1 MNETQ
6 ELVVIEGRQLE
17 RLTYREQPVLSLS
30 MVDEVHQRSKDT
42 AGKNFRNNRDR
53 FIMGEDYYELPYEE
67 WSVLVGRN
75 SSDQTETV
83 RQNLP
88 DQGAY
93 LPNRLNPGGGHKGN
107 MIFLT
112 MSGYL
117 MLAKSFTDDL
127 SWNVQRMLVKSY
139 FKLREVQ
146 ALAAR
151 DAEKEQLKDELLAMH
166 RKYTALLEKKA
177 VYKSRMSQE
186 EKTKIMELH
195 NQGKEVWEIVREVG
209 RSKAAISNII
219 NYGNS
224 SGRVV
229 KESEE

>member
-6 ELVVIEGRQLE
+6 ELVVIEGKEVE
-17 RLTYREQPVLSLS
+17 RLYYREQPILSLS

-67 WSVLVGRN
+67 WTSLVRRN
-75 SSDQTETV
+75 SSDQAETV

-88 DQGAY
+88 DQGGD

-127 SWNVQRMLVKSY
+127 SWSVQRMLVKNY
-139 FKLREVQ
+139 FKLKEIQ

-166 RKYTALLEKKA
+166 RKYTALLEYKKIKRPP
-177 VYKSRMSQE
+177 VTE
-186 EKTKIMELH
+186 EERARIFELH
-195 NQGKEVWEIVREVG
+195 DQGHSISAIARSVD
-209 RSKAAISNII
+209 RSKSSVSNII
-219 NYGNS
+219 LYGTA
-224 SGRVV
+224 SGRI
-229 KESEE
+229 KKQES